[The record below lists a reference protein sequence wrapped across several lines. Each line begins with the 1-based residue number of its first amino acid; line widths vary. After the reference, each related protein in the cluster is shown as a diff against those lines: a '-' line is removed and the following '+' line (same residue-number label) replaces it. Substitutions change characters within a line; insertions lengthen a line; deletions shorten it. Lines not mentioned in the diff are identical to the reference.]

1 MLFIEE
7 MAIRRGQG
15 SQQFNVLLPKLELQD
30 GEILAIQGASGCG
43 KVPYWNDRVDF
54 AARSFGSLSIGG
66 CR

>member
-30 GEILAIQGASGCG
+30 GEILAIQGASGWQKYLIG
-43 KVPYWNDRVDF
+43 NDRVDF
-54 AARSFGSLSIGG
+54 AARSFGSLSI
-66 CR
+66 R